1 MSAEEAAR
9 VQRKMELLR
18 AKSGGAPAPKPT
30 IDAQTGMQM
39 NQQFFENNM
48 RSDYNPEAAAALRS
62 RSFVEN
68 AKATLA
74 SQEELKKRDKKQ
86 KPIREL
92 EVKVLRELAPR
103 LDEVVQMEQDCKR
116 AALEVDIAEEA
127 ADTQKGLFA
136 TAKVAGEEEAEADKA
151 KLDGYH
157 AKIAEMKG
165 KMEAFA
171 KMM

>member
-18 AKSGGAPAPKPT
+18 EKSGGAPAPKPT

-39 NQQFFENNM
+39 NQQFFENGI
-48 RSDYNPEAAAALRS
+48 RSDFNPEAAANLRS

-86 KPIREL
+86 KRE
-92 EVKVLRELAPR
+92 
-103 LDEVVQMEQDCKR
+103 DMC
-116 AALEVDIAEEA
+116 
-127 ADTQKGLFA
+127 
-136 TAKVAGEEEAEADKA
+136 
-151 KLDGYH
+151 
-157 AKIAEMKG
+157 EMLG
-165 KMEAFA
+165 RGC
-171 KMM
+171 

>member
-1 MSAEEAAR
+1 MAMWRSPASPALARWIASSRKAEMVVLTPLVVALTLRTPTQPLHHTPSVSRRGFAASLGVALTPVSAIADFVMSDEEKAR

-18 AKSGGAPAPKPT
+18 AKSGGAPAPKPSV
-30 IDAQTGMQM
+30 DAQTGMQM

-86 KPIREL
+86 KRE
-92 EVKVLRELAPR
+92 
-103 LDEVVQMEQDCKR
+103 DMC
-116 AALEVDIAEEA
+116 
-127 ADTQKGLFA
+127 
-136 TAKVAGEEEAEADKA
+136 
-151 KLDGYH
+151 
-157 AKIAEMKG
+157 EMLG
-165 KMEAFA
+165 RGC
-171 KMM
+171 

>member
-1 MSAEEAAR
+1 MSDEEAAR

-18 AKSGGAPAPKPT
+18 AKSGGAPAPKPS

-39 NQQFFENNM
+39 NQQFFESNM

-86 KPIREL
+86 KRE
-92 EVKVLRELAPR
+92 
-103 LDEVVQMEQDCKR
+103 DMC
-116 AALEVDIAEEA
+116 
-127 ADTQKGLFA
+127 
-136 TAKVAGEEEAEADKA
+136 
-151 KLDGYH
+151 
-157 AKIAEMKG
+157 EMLG
-165 KMEAFA
+165 RGC
-171 KMM
+171 

>member
-1 MSAEEAAR
+1 MSANLLTPLVAALALRTPAQPAGHTPSISRRGFAASLGVAFVPASAIAEDFVMSDEEKAR

-18 AKSGGAPAPKPT
+18 AKSGGAPAPKPS

-39 NQQFFENNM
+39 NQQFFESNM

-86 KPIREL
+86 KRE
-92 EVKVLRELAPR
+92 
-103 LDEVVQMEQDCKR
+103 DMC
-116 AALEVDIAEEA
+116 
-127 ADTQKGLFA
+127 
-136 TAKVAGEEEAEADKA
+136 
-151 KLDGYH
+151 
-157 AKIAEMKG
+157 EMLG
-165 KMEAFA
+165 RGC
-171 KMM
+171 